1 LQRLNQ
7 AFLKSA
13 PLRALLVTGVAC
25 FMAALLWFS
34 GALERWEARSWDM
47 RVSWLAAPVPES
59 DQIALILLDQPSLD
73 WASQESG
80 LGWPWPRELYA
91 ITSEFVARSG
101 ARALIYDVLFIEPS
115 VYGVSDDERLAQAL
129 SGRPSLIALFA
140 SEGGAGAIAQW
151 PDELP
156 ISSIAITGTS
166 SPGQPVSHLSFPQ
179 VASMT
184 LPLDELASSV
194 AGLGNVRNQPDIDS
208 IYRRMRPFELFHDRP
223 VPSLALAAYLVA
235 NPDTEAVAAPDA
247 LQLGHKQIPVDA
259 QGRALLRFRGP
270 SGTHTAYSAAAILQS
285 ELRLRAGE
293 EPVIAPDE
301 LTGKYVFFGFS
312 APGLFDLRPT
322 PVGGVYPG
330 VEIQA
335 TFLDNLLADDF
346 MRLVPDWLTGL
357 LSVVLA
363 FVSAL
368 MLICFSS
375 ALSSAL
381 AGTLLIVLPIPLA
394 VGAYEVGYWLPLLW
408 LETSTV
414 LAVLICLLLNYAVE
428 GRQKR
433 FIRNAFQ
440 HYLSPGVI
448 EQLVSQPD
456 RLRLG
461 GERKTLSIFFSDLE
475 GFTSVSEK
483 LEPDQ
488 LTELLN
494 DYLSAMTDIIQEE
507 GGTVDKYEGDAIIAF
522 WNAPV
527 DLPGH
532 ALHAAR
538 AAIRC
543 QQKLVEL
550 RPRYREWTGHELFMR
565 IGLHTGQAVVGNL
578 GSKTRFD
585 YTMLGDAVNL
595 AARLE
600 GVNKIFCSG
609 TLLSHVIRAEVG
621 GALPLREIGCV
632 AVVGRR
638 EPVTLFQPLPEHLD
652 DEHHTYF
659 ETTLN
664 RFYQG
669 DFEAAARCF
678 LALAQHDA
686 VAASYL
692 RFCIHL
698 INEPPE
704 DWQGVWVL
712 ESK

>member
-1 LQRLNQ
+1 MNQ
-7 AFLKSA
+7 AFLKSV
-13 PLRALLVTGVAC
+13 PLRALLVMAIAC
-25 FMAALLWFS
+25 LMAALLWFS
-34 GALERWEARSWDM
+34 GVLERWEARSWDM
-47 RVSWLAAPVPES
+47 RVSWLAEPVPES

-91 ITSEFVARSG
+91 ITSDFVARSG

-129 SGRPSLIALFA
+129 SGQPSLIALFA
-140 SEGGAGAIAQW
+140 SEGGAGATPVW

-156 ISSIAITGTS
+156 ISGFT
-166 SPGQPVSHLSFPQ
+166 LSDTNMLSDAWWPQ
-179 VASMT
+179 VDSMT
-184 LPLDELASSV
+184 LPLDELASST

-223 VPSLALAAYLVA
+223 VPSLALAAYLLA
-235 NPDTEAVAAPDA
+235 NPDMEVMATPDL
-247 LQLGHKQIPVDA
+247 LQLGQKQIPLDEN
-259 QGRALLRFRGP
+259 GRALLRFRGP

-293 EPVIAPDE
+293 EPVIAPEE
-301 LTGKYVFFGFS
+301 LSGKYVFFGFS

-346 MRLVPDWLTGL
+346 MQMVPDWLTGL
-357 LSVVLA
+357 LSLLLA
-363 FVSAL
+363 FFSAL
-368 MLICFSS
+368 MLIRFSS
-375 ALSSAL
+375 ALASAL
-381 AGTLLIVLPIPLA
+381 AGALLILLPIPLA
-394 VGAYEVGYWLPLLW
+394 VAAYELGYWLPVLW
-408 LETSTV
+408 LEVSTL
-414 LAVLICLLLNYAVE
+414 LAVLVCLLLNYAVE

-448 EQLVSQPD
+448 EQLVNQPD

-461 GERKTLSIFFSDLE
+461 GERKMLSIFFSDLE
-475 GFTSVSEK
+475 GFTSISEK

-494 DYLSAMTDIIQEE
+494 DYLSAMTEIIQEE

-522 WNAPV
+522 WNAPM
-527 DLPGH
+527 DLPNH

-538 AAIRC
+538 AAVRC
-543 QQKLVEL
+543 QQKLDEL
-550 RPRYREWTGHELFMR
+550 RPRYSEWTGHELFMR

-600 GVNKIFCSG
+600 GVNKVFCSG

-621 GALPLREIGCV
+621 DALALREIGCV
-632 AVVGRR
+632 AVMGRR

-652 DEHHTYF
+652 DEHHTHF
-659 ETTLN
+659 ETSLN

-669 DFEAAARCF
+669 EFEEAARCF
-678 LALAQHDA
+678 LALAQRDA

-692 RFCIHL
+692 RYCIHL
-698 INEPPE
+698 IKQPPD

>member
-1 LQRLNQ
+1 MNQ
-7 AFLKSA
+7 AFLKSV
-13 PLRALLVTGVAC
+13 PLRALLVTAIAC
-25 FMAALLWFS
+25 LMAALLWFS
-34 GALERWEARSWDM
+34 GVLERWEARSWDM
-47 RVSWLAAPVPES
+47 RVSWLAEPVPES

-91 ITSEFVARSG
+91 ITSDFVARSG

-129 SGRPSLIALFA
+129 SGQPSLIALFA
-140 SEGGAGAIAQW
+140 SEGGAGATPEW

-156 ISSIAITGTS
+156 ISGFT
-166 SPGQPVSHLSFPQ
+166 LSDTNMLSDAWWPQ
-179 VASMT
+179 VDSMT
-184 LPLDELASSV
+184 LPLDELASST

-223 VPSLALAAYLVA
+223 VPSLALAAYLLA
-235 NPDTEAVAAPDA
+235 NPDMEVMATPDL
-247 LQLGHKQIPVDA
+247 LQLGQKQIPLDEN
-259 QGRALLRFRGP
+259 GRALLRFRGP

-293 EPVIAPDE
+293 EPVIAPEE
-301 LTGKYVFFGFS
+301 LSGKYVFFGFS

-346 MRLVPDWLTGL
+346 MQMVPDWLTGL
-357 LSVVLA
+357 LSLLLA
-363 FVSAL
+363 FFSAL
-368 MLICFSS
+368 MLIRFSS
-375 ALSSAL
+375 ALASAL
-381 AGTLLIVLPIPLA
+381 AGTLLILLPIPLA
-394 VGAYEVGYWLPLLW
+394 VAAYELGYWLPVLW
-408 LETSTV
+408 LEVSTL
-414 LAVLICLLLNYAVE
+414 LAVLVCLLLNYAVE

-461 GERKTLSIFFSDLE
+461 GERKMLSIFFSDLE
-475 GFTSVSEK
+475 GFTSISEK

-494 DYLSAMTDIIQEE
+494 DYLSAMTEIIQEE

-522 WNAPV
+522 WNAPM
-527 DLPGH
+527 DLPNH

-538 AAIRC
+538 AAVRC
-543 QQKLVEL
+543 QQKLDEL
-550 RPRYREWTGHELFMR
+550 RPRYSEWTGHELFMR

-600 GVNKIFCSG
+600 GVNKVFCSG
-609 TLLSHVIRAEVG
+609 TLLSHVTRAEVG
-621 GALPLREIGCV
+621 NALPFREIGCV

-652 DEHHTYF
+652 DEHHTHF
-659 ETTLN
+659 ETSLN

-669 DFEAAARCF
+669 EFESAARCF
-678 LALAQHDA
+678 LALAQRDA

-692 RFCIHL
+692 RYCIHL
-698 INEPPE
+698 IKQPPD

>member
-1 LQRLNQ
+1 MNQ
-7 AFLKSA
+7 AFLKSV
-13 PLRALLVTGVAC
+13 PLRALLVTVIAC
-25 FMAALLWFS
+25 LMAALLWFS

-47 RVSWLAAPVPES
+47 RVSWLAEPVPES
-59 DQIALILLDQPSLD
+59 EQIALIMLDQPSLD

-91 ITSEFVARSG
+91 IAADFVARSG
-101 ARALIYDVLFIEPS
+101 VRALIYDVLFIEPS

-129 SGRPSLIALFA
+129 SDQPSVIALFA
-140 SEGGAGAIAQW
+140 SEGGLDDSSEETTEW
-151 PDELP
+151 PGELP
-156 ISSIAITGTS
+156 ISGFALSET
-166 SPGQPVSHLSFPQ
+166 PPVPDTWWSR
-179 VASMT
+179 VDSMT
-184 LPLDELASSV
+184 LPLDELASSA
-194 AGLGNVRNQPDIDS
+194 AGLGNVRNQPDNDS
-208 IYRRMRPFELFHDRP
+208 IYRRIRPFEIFHDRP
-223 VPSLALAAYLVA
+223 VPSLALAAFLLA
-235 NPDTEAVAAPDA
+235 NPGMEVVATPDS
-247 LQLGHKQIPVDA
+247 LQLGQKQIPLDDK
-259 QGRALLRFRGP
+259 GRALLRFRGP

-293 EPVIAPDE
+293 EPVIAPEE
-301 LTGKYVFFGFS
+301 LAGKYVFFGFS

-346 MRLVPDWLTGL
+346 MQMVPDWLTGL
-357 LSVVLA
+357 LSLLLA
-363 FVSAL
+363 FFSAL
-368 MLICFSS
+368 MLIRFSS
-375 ALSSAL
+375 ALASAL
-381 AGTLLIVLPIPLA
+381 AGALLILLPIPLA
-394 VGAYEVGYWLPLLW
+394 VAAYELGYWLPVLW
-408 LETSTV
+408 LEVSTL
-414 LAVLICLLLNYAVE
+414 LAVLVCLLLNYAVE
-428 GRQKR
+428 GRQRR

-494 DYLSAMTDIIQEE
+494 DYLSAMTEIIQEE

-538 AAIRC
+538 AAVRC
-543 QQKLVEL
+543 QQKLDEL

-600 GVNKIFCSG
+600 GVNKVFCSG

-621 GALPLREIGCV
+621 NSLALREIGCV
-632 AVVGRR
+632 AVMGRR

-652 DEHHTYF
+652 DEHHAYF
-659 ETTLN
+659 EASLN

-669 DFEAAARCF
+669 EFEAAARCF
-678 LALAQHDA
+678 LALAQSDA

-692 RFCIHL
+692 RYCIHL
-698 INEPPE
+698 INHPPE